1 MKKRIPVAEKRA
13 RRVIS
18 LAGSRQQATGT
29 HCELS
34 GVWESPAG
42 LHISLYEGQLLPTDS
57 SRACLWTYVGF
68 QASKTGSHEAR
79 LAAPEH
85 HRL

>member
-13 RRVIS
+13 RRIIGV
-18 LAGSRQQATGT
+18 AGHRQQATGA

-34 GVWESPAG
+34 GVWKSPAG
-42 LHISLYEGQLLPTDS
+42 VHISLYEGQLLPSDS
-57 SRACLWTYVGF
+57 GRACLWTYVGF
-68 QASKTGSHEAR
+68 QAGNTGTREAR
-79 LAAPEH
+79 LAAAEH